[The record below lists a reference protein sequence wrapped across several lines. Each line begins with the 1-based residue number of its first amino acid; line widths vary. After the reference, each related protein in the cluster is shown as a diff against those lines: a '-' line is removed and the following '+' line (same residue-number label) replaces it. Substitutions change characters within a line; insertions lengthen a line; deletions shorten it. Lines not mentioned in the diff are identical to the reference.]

1 MTQKIEYP
9 EQATFYIC
17 KDSND
22 TVQAY
27 GKLEP
32 SQVVETIHPT
42 LDLYLDEGEWEA
54 KLLEGGIDLNEQE
67 DLDNPLG
74 DIEL

>member
-9 EQATFYIC
+9 EQITFYIC

-32 SQVVETIHPT
+32 SQVVETVHPT
-42 LDLYLDEGEWEA
+42 LDSYLDEQEW
-54 KLLEGGIDLNEQE
+54 KDILLTAGIDVEETDEVEAL
-67 DLDNPLG
+67 LDS
-74 DIEL
+74 DFI